1 MTGNYLHRRTVSI
14 ISAGN
19 SPLVPKSLPVHRV
32 GVSLVLMGFGHH
44 YARGGAPYPDK
55 DFTWYR
61 CRGGGLVRLER
72 STLNPDFHGGFPH
85 LRSMVVCRGLKR

>member
-44 YARGGAPYPDK
+44 YA
-55 DFTWYR
+55 
-61 CRGGGLVRLER
+61 GGGGILTPIRI
-72 STLNPDFHGGFPH
+72 
-85 LRSMVVCRGLKR
+85 LRGIDVEVAAWFD